1 MANIFMHFEPVAPL
15 LEANPVFRG
24 DLPPYIIPG
33 SPEEPNWRKQNP
45 IGWHAV
51 QTKRM
56 TGGTTEA
63 HLAAVRG
70 ALEDLRSVLDV
81 HPVYAQAVD
90 VHGWTPLHEAARRGN
105 TLVAQLLI
113 DRGADKDAITNGG
126 ESALGLAYEYVQT
139 KDPIYKANPDQH
151 PLIQYL
157 EGLGAK
163 NNAVPAKA
171 EEL

>member
-15 LEANPVFRG
+15 SEPNPVFRG

-33 SPEEPNWRKQNP
+33 SPEESNWRKNNP
-45 IGWHAV
+45 DGWYAV

-70 ALEDLRSVLDV
+70 EIEVLTSVLDI
-81 HPVYAQAVD
+81 HPKYANAAD
-90 VHGWTPLHEAARRGN
+90 ALGWTPLHEAARHGN
-105 TLVAQLLI
+105 TLAAQFLI
-113 DRGADKDAITNGG
+113 ERGADKDAITKSG
-126 ESALGLAYEYVQT
+126 ESVLGLAYNFVQT
-139 KDPIYKANPDQH
+139 RDPDYASDPDKH
-151 PLIQYL
+151 PLIQFL
-157 EGLGAK
+157 NGLRAE
-163 NNAVPAKA
+163 NTISPTQ